1 MPIGIIELR
10 EVEEPDD
17 RGRPRKV
24 KKPFVEGTDFEI
36 TPTSLRRSGW
46 GALSFSD
53 VDKDLDVEYD
63 IVQETITD
71 VRRYAVVPPGV
82 RRLLES
88 HGCNHP
94 GLALD
99 KFIYRSA
106 DQSFVRHALHKIV
119 EINNTADNH
128 WFQELRQRWMAVMH
142 HKGMPPLR
150 CTTTS
155 PLALHLARASALENA
170 GICLHPL
177 YGFAYLPGS
186 GLKGMA
192 RAYAE
197 TIWLPAQSD
206 QKQAWRDIEDVFG
219 WAPHPDRRQQI
230 HDPNHP
236 AEVRRQDDHDPK
248 SPEISASSGNIIFH
262 DAWPESWPKL
272 IVDIVNNHHPE
283 YYQAE
288 PNDNAHPPGD
298 WENPVPVYFLAV
310 PPGVTFT
317 FPLAKRHRD
326 VPDRLVELARDWL
339 LGALCHLGAGAKTA
353 TGYGAFKP
361 VEGNAPPPPSQ
372 RRLTFETTLE
382 LVTPAF
388 LAGANQQAE
397 DCDLRP
403 ATLRGLLRWWW
414 RTMHA
419 GFLDVK
425 TLRALEAAIWG
436 DTNSSGA
443 VRILLE
449 PMGDVSPQPYDK
461 RSKANF
467 KDEQKRSHHGI
478 PGEDPRKVT
487 QGLWYASY
495 GMDETSKGQRK
506 QRHYLEPGARWRLR
520 LVARPTRY
528 FANRQDASD
537 PAKARQGRQ
546 ITAEQALEQAKA
558 ALWLLCHFGGVGSKA
573 RKGFGSLAADS
584 LTNYTRENC
593 QRSAEQLRQGLGLP
607 NTFQAARA
615 ESPSWQQVL
624 GPVEVAFSWPNI
636 WNVLDQVGF
645 AYQTFAKKYKH
656 NRQKLALGMPRRLG
670 PPVQGRFNPTPPV
683 TPNSRHASPV
693 HIHIERRDSGWVV
706 RVVAFPA
713 AHLPDLNTSR
723 TFLEE
728 FLRDFGSDL
737 QRRADLSPPSAPPGQ
752 GTASPSQRAPSHFT
766 GPALPKPGERVEAVL
781 LEEKTKKGGW
791 KARHVTSNISGPI
804 VNSGEVPADKKAGDI
819 VPLIVQS
826 ANEREIAFR
835 WPTAADEQRA
845 QKSQGKPKGGPG
857 GWRPRDR

>member
-1 MPIGIIELR
+1 MNGLILPQSTVQLLSR
-10 EVEEPDD
+10 VPDAQ
-17 RGRPRKV
+17 R
-24 KKPFVEGTDFEI
+24 
-36 TPTSLRRSGW
+36 
-46 GALSFSD
+46 
-53 VDKDLDVEYD
+53 
-63 IVQETITD
+63 
-71 VRRYAVVPPGV
+71 
-82 RRLLES
+82 
-88 HGCNHP
+88 HP
-94 GLALD
+94 GLQLD
-99 KFIYRSA
+99 KFSIPGNQMAQKQALDHVCRTSGDSGLLNDLAARRRS
-106 DQSFVRHALHKIV
+106 LG
-119 EINNTADNH
+119 NTLPGYTA
-128 WFQELRQRWMAVMH
+128 FRA
-142 HKGMPPLR
+142 
-150 CTTTS
+150 TTTS

-728 FLRDFGSDL
+728 FLRDFGDDL
-737 QRRADLSPPSAPPGQ
+737 RRRSQLSPPSGPTGS
-752 GTASPSQRAPSHFT
+752 ASSPRGVAAPSQPPT
-766 GPALPKPGERVEAVL
+766 GPTSVRVKFLGPHDKLKNAFWVQEEGKKRGLLKYGTPPTPLPAEGSEIEVYPTNNNPNSPEYRWDKPDPS
-781 LEEKTKKGGW
+781 GGQTRG
-791 KARHVTSNISGPI
+791 A
-804 VNSGEVPADKKAGDI
+804 
-819 VPLIVQS
+819 
-826 ANEREIAFR
+826 
-835 WPTAADEQRA
+835 
-845 QKSQGKPKGGPG
+845 PG
-857 GWRPRDR
+857 GQRGR

>member
-1 MPIGIIELR
+1 MNGLILPQSTVQLLSR
-10 EVEEPDD
+10 VPDAQ
-17 RGRPRKV
+17 R
-24 KKPFVEGTDFEI
+24 
-36 TPTSLRRSGW
+36 
-46 GALSFSD
+46 
-53 VDKDLDVEYD
+53 
-63 IVQETITD
+63 
-71 VRRYAVVPPGV
+71 
-82 RRLLES
+82 
-88 HGCNHP
+88 HP
-94 GLALD
+94 GLQLD
-99 KFIYRSA
+99 KFSIPGNQMAQKQALDHVCRTSGDSGLLNDLAARRRS
-106 DQSFVRHALHKIV
+106 LG
-119 EINNTADNH
+119 NTLPGYTA
-128 WFQELRQRWMAVMH
+128 FRA
-142 HKGMPPLR
+142 
-150 CTTTS
+150 TTTS

-353 TGYGAFKP
+353 TGYGAFRP

-636 WNVLDQVGF
+636 WSVLDQVGF
-645 AYQTFAKKYKH
+645 AYESAAHLRAH
-656 NRQKLALGMPRRLG
+656 NPSKLALGLPRQIHGPRPHPLPHQNPATHRPPRRLHG
-670 PPVQGRFNPTPPV
+670 PMGG
-683 TPNSRHASPV
+683 RHASPV